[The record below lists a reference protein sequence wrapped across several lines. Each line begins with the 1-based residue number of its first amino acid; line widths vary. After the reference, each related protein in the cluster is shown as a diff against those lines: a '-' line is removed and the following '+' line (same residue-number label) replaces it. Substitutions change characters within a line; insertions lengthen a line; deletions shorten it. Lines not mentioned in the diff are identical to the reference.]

1 MRKINQNHLAL
12 FASQLSFETWDEI
25 FNGDDVDK
33 IFNIFLNIFLR
44 IFHSSFP
51 MSRVT
56 INNKD
61 KGWLTPMLIA
71 LSQMKNDYYLLS
83 RSYDNVT
90 LKDSY
95 KYICKKLKLKIKE
108 AKTLYYNTKITQSS
122 NKTKT
127 IWKAVSQVT
136 GKDKVQNDIQTTKIG
151 NCIIDDQYKVSQL
164 FNEYFATTAHKINTT
179 KNNKLQTD
187 RMNYLFHA
195 FNTSFRRILI
205 KNLTRTE
212 VEKIIKNSNPL
223 ILMDMT
229 KFLQKY

>member
-1 MRKINQNHLAL
+1 
-12 FASQLSFETWDEI
+12 
-25 FNGDDVDK
+25 
-33 IFNIFLNIFLR
+33 
-44 IFHSSFP
+44 

-95 KYICKKLKLKIKE
+95 KYIRKKLKLKIKE

-122 NKTKT
+122 NKTKS
-127 IWKAVSQVT
+127 IWKAVNQVT
-136 GKDKVQNDIQTTKIG
+136 GKDKVQNDIQTIKIG

-164 FNEYFATTAHKINTT
+164 LNEYFAAIADKINTT
-179 KNNKLQTD
+179 NKLQTD
-187 RMNYLFHA
+187 PMNYLFHA
-195 FNTSFRRILI
+195 FNTSFPTILM
-205 KNLTRTE
+205 KNVTRTE
-212 VEKIIKNSNPL
+212 VEKIKI
-223 ILMDMT
+223 
-229 KFLQKY
+229 